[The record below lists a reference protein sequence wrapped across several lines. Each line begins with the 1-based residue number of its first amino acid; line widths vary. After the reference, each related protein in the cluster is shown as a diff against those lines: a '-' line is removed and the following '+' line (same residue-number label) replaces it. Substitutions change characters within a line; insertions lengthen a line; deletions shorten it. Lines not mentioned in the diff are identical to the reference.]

1 MNLLGSTTADF
12 LEVGSIL
19 PNLVEQ
25 AHPRFVT
32 QRDLYEARERP
43 SKSYS
48 WQSFMLANILVELAW
63 QLPMAVVI
71 FFCWYYPMGLWRNAE
86 ATDSVTIR
94 GLQMFLFILQFMI
107 YASTFGSATI
117 AGVGS
122 AEVGGALTNVLFS
135 LALVF
140 CGVLAT
146 KDQLPGFWVF
156 MYRLS
161 PLTYLV
167 SGMLT
172 TAVADTDLV
181 CATNEL
187 LRFDALPGLNCSI
200 YLAPYVKTLGGYLQ
214 PGTEGSARCE
224 FCPFANTDEYL
235 ALLDMHYDQSWRN
248 FGILWVFIL
257 FNVCFAFFIYWI
269 VRVPKK
275 WTLKGRDRR

>member
-1 MNLLGSTTADF
+1 
-12 LEVGSIL
+12 
-19 PNLVEQ
+19 
-25 AHPRFVT
+25 
-32 QRDLYEARERP
+32 
-43 SKSYS
+43 
-48 WQSFMLANILVELAW
+48 MLANILVELIW

-107 YASTFGSATI
+107 YVSTFASATI

-167 SGMLT
+167 AGMLT
-172 TAVADTDLV
+172 TAVADTVLV

-187 LRFDALPGLNCSI
+187 LQFNALPGQNCSA
-200 YLAPYVKTLGGYLQ
+200 YLAPYVKILGGYLH
-214 PGTEGSARCE
+214 PSTKGSARCE
-224 FCPFANTDEYL
+224 FCPFGNTDQYL

-248 FGILWVFIL
+248 FGILWAFIL
-257 FNVCFAFFIYWI
+257 FNVCFAFFVYWL

-275 WTLKGRDRR
+275 WSLKGKDRRERR